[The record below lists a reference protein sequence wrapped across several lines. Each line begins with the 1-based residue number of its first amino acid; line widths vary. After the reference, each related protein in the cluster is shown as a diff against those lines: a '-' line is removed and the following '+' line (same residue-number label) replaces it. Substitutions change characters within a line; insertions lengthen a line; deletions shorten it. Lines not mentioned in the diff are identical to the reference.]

1 LIQKAIL
8 QPGGSSVTYYALGA
22 LFIAPLLIGIFMV
35 RTSVDSTDQA
45 NQASRDLASM
55 YAQGVDFSSPANQ
68 KIAFRVAEGMG
79 LMLTEGKAVVIL
91 SKLRMV
97 RESDCAP
104 VPAAQCKNKG
114 YPVIVQRYVLG
125 NARLRTSSFGD
136 PAKIDSDSGNVV
148 NWATDTT
155 ARAREFSMN
164 LKPGESTYAAEC
176 YMTGPDSHAGV
187 YSRAMY

>member
-1 LIQKAIL
+1 
-8 QPGGSSVTYYALGA
+8 
-22 LFIAPLLIGIFMV
+22 MV

-97 RESDCAP
+97 RESDCAA

-176 YMTGPDSHAGV
+176 Y
-187 YSRAMY
+187 